1 MNTGFRPKVSMPN
14 LSNDIAPMRSDGFQ
28 PPFYFGGS
36 QVPNDLHM
44 PQGSFSGSGV
54 SSYSKL
60 SNEPSITSHKSQ
72 PIVKIPM
79 LPARRPMMPSKIK
92 K

>member
-1 MNTGFRPKVSMPN
+1 MNTGFQPKVSMPN
-14 LSNDIAPMRSDGFQ
+14 LSNNIAPMRSGGFQ
-28 PPFYFGGS
+28 TPFYFGGS

-60 SNEPSITSHKSQ
+60 SDEPISTHKSN
-72 PIVKIPM
+72 PVVKIPM
-79 LPARRPMMPSKIK
+79 LPARRPMVPSKMK